1 MGNEGSISNINLLEG
16 NIEQIQNRTNKT
28 TIANFLLL
36 GFGDH
41 PELQTLLFLAFLTIY
56 MITMV
61 GNLILILLVVADP
74 HLHTPMYFFLANLSC
89 LEMCYTSTLLPRLLF
104 SLWTR
109 DRSISVNGCLVQ
121 YYFFG
126 VLLSTECYLLA
137 VMSYDRYLAICKPL
151 HYTFLMN
158 GKFCFWLIAGSWI
171 SGLVSNTVIT
181 CLELRLSF
189 CGPPEIE
196 HFFCDLAPVLK
207 LSCSNTHPVETATF
221 ILASMDT
228 IPTFLLTLICYTCI
242 MTAIVG
248 IPSTTGKKKSFSTC
262 SSHLIVVTIFY
273 GSLITVY
280 LLQDSSQLGE
290 LKKAFSVF
298 YTIVT
303 PLLNPLIY
311 SLRNKEV
318 KESRRRAI
326 NKCAIFLRVH

>member
-1 MGNEGSISNINLLEG
+1 
-16 NIEQIQNRTNKT
+16 
-28 TIANFLLL
+28 
-36 GFGDH
+36 
-41 PELQTLLFLAFLTIY
+41 

-61 GNLILILLVVADP
+61 GNLILVLLVIADP

-171 SGLVSNTVIT
+171 SGLVSNTIIT
-181 CLELRLSF
+181 CLELQLSF

-207 LSCSNTHPVETATF
+207 LSCSNSHPVETATF

-242 MTAIVG
+242 IINILQLQSKAMRQKA
-248 IPSTTGKKKSFSTC
+248 FSTC
-262 SSHLIVVTIFY
+262 SSHLIVVILFFS
-273 GSLITVY
+273 SLIIVY
-280 LLQDSSQLGE
+280 MSPKTNTPKGLHQV
-290 LKKAFSVF
+290 FSLF
-298 YTIVT
+298 YTVLT
-303 PLLNPLIY
+303 PTVNPLIY
-311 SLRNKEV
+311 SLRNREV
-318 KESRRRAI
+318 QLALSRTA
-326 NKCAIFLRVH
+326 KKAVLVAQFP